1 MFVKI
6 RRPQARQGSP
16 ASYNTMVFDGL
27 HWYWQPS
34 SFAGCFI
41 FALIS
46 LACWGSWS
54 NTAKAS
60 AHIPFA
66 VYYLD
71 FSIGLFAVASL
82 AFLSVG
88 GLVFND
94 GKMDSSPQEPA
105 GCSLKVFAAVGAG
118 TLFNVANVL
127 LVVGIQLAGLAVA
140 FPVGI
145 GLALVLGT
153 LLTFL
158 IDPHGNSP
166 GPLFTGVALAF
177 LAILCQVKAKLALD
191 EDLRTEKTPT
201 IVGSVR
207 EAARAPADD
216 STRLVEPQ
224 AASGMSKQ
232 QKALAVCVACG
243 LLMSLWSPLSAY
255 AMSTNSNGKDGYAGL
270 WECSLTPYS
279 TYLLFTAAALASS
292 LLICKLLMERSG
304 VGPG

>member
-1 MFVKI
+1 MTPHFL
-6 RRPQARQGSP
+6 R
-16 ASYNTMVFDGL
+16 MVFGL

-54 NTAKAS
+54 NTAKMS
-60 AHIPFA
+60 EHIPFA

-71 FSIGLFAVASL
+71 FSIGLFAVAAL
-82 AFLSVG
+82 AFLTVG

-94 GKMDSSPQEPA
+94 GKIDSSPQEPT
-105 GCSLKVFAAVGAG
+105 GCSLKALAAVGAG

-127 LVVGIQLAGLAVA
+127 LVIGVQLAGLAVA

-153 LLTFL
+153 LLTFI
-158 IDPHGNSP
+158 IDPHGNSA

-191 EDLRTEKTPT
+191 EDLRTEKAPT

-216 STRLVEPQ
+216 STRLVEQ
-224 AASGMSKQ
+224 RAATGMSKQ

-255 AMSTNSNGKDGYAGL
+255 AMSTNSSGKDGYAGL

-292 LLICKLLMERSG
+292 LLICKLLMER
-304 VGPG
+304 